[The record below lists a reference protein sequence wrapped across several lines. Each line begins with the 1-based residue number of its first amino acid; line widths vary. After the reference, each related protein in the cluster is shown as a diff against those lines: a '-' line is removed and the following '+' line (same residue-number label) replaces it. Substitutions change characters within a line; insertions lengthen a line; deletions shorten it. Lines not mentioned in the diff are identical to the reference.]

1 MKTVTVERDATE
13 LHKTVT
19 LGTLRLQHET
29 THEIILIPTPSD
41 DPNDPLNWYAK
52 LLTRYRRESVL
63 RLTCC

>member
-1 MKTVTVERDATE
+1 MKAVTVERDATE

-41 DPNDPLNWYAK
+41 DPNDPLNWY
-52 LLTRYRRESVL
+52 VN
-63 RLTCC
+63 RLVDTVDSLCFG